1 MSFSFYFLGVSS
13 IHYPLPE
20 IPQIER
26 INNRP
31 ATSRSEGNWKKSG
44 EYVHRTEEMGH
55 VERKEG
61 VGCVRI

>member
-1 MSFSFYFLGVSS
+1 LFFTHPSLLIDRVKRMSFSFYFLGVSS

-44 EYVHRTEEMGH
+44 E
-55 VERKEG
+55 
-61 VGCVRI
+61 